1 MLLKTT
7 HSFTTVTHHG
17 PRVLRTQRTQH
28 SLELPG
34 LRIHIHTQSTRAW
47 PTKRSVPL
55 LQEVPGLCHTHPH
68 WYKGCSALTVCLD
81 TSWTAPVQ
89 VLLDNCMQGGEGGAR
104 RQTTVLPSTSE
115 LEEIITSK
123 MVMVVMTVCSLNGPC
138 TCMISTYM
146 CYEAEV
152 SVPSW

>member
-1 MLLKTT
+1 
-7 HSFTTVTHHG
+7 
-17 PRVLRTQRTQH
+17 
-28 SLELPG
+28 
-34 LRIHIHTQSTRAW
+34 
-47 PTKRSVPL
+47 
-55 LQEVPGLCHTHPH
+55 
-68 WYKGCSALTVCLD
+68 
-81 TSWTAPVQ
+81 
-89 VLLDNCMQGGEGGAR
+89 MQGGEGGAR

-115 LEEIITSK
+115 LEETITSK